1 MTDIYNPDDTS
12 GSPVAAIVRV
22 ADRTPDDE
30 ATVDVIYSDPQ
41 MISKNNLDVLVKT
54 YIGAAQLNKDEDAGA
69 AFAITAVPAN
79 KAKLETLYIAC
90 DGTTQALTS
99 SDAHGEPPG
108 QTGDNIP
115 CVTYSMVPVSDDAL
129 ELLRESVIARAD
141 QIRLA
146 ADID

>member
-54 YIGAAQLNKDEDAGA
+54 YIGYATVLHLG
-69 AFAITAVPAN
+69 TALFSPF
-79 KAKLETLYIAC
+79 YF
-90 DGTTQALTS
+90 
-99 SDAHGEPPG
+99 
-108 QTGDNIP
+108 TGLHN
-115 CVTYSMVPVSDDAL
+115 
-129 ELLRESVIARAD
+129 
-141 QIRLA
+141 
-146 ADID
+146 